1 MAIKTPDWVK
11 KAVFYQIF
19 PDRFAKS
26 TRTKHAPGL
35 AFKPWGSPPED
46 QGYQG
51 GDLYGV
57 VDKLDYLQDLGINA
71 IYLNPIFSSA
81 SNHRYHTFDYMQ
93 VDPLLGGNAALREL
107 LDESHKRDIKIVLD
121 GVFNH
126 ASRGFWA
133 FHHIL
138 ENGGNSPYI
147 DWFKVHD
154 WPLRPYTSNKKNPP
168 NYDAWWNLPALP
180 KFNIKNP
187 GVRKYLLDVA
197 KYWVEFGIDG
207 WRLDVAAEID
217 DPPFWREFRKVVKGV
232 NPEAYICGEIWH
244 VAPEWLQGDRF
255 DALMNYPFGGAA
267 INFFAAKTLPENYKG
282 GDMTLN
288 SIDVTVFAER
298 IEAVYA
304 SYDWEINFAQMNFFD
319 SHDTAR
325 LHWMVGEDRSAMEL
339 CILFH
344 MTMPGAPCVYYG
356 NEVGLTGGQEPLSRN
371 AFPWHDE
378 ASWDNELLSFYRRAI
393 ALRNNHAALQTGVYK
408 QLLAADEVFAFTRE
422 LDGNV
427 MVGIFNAADSAKTI
441 DLKLKFSSRNAL
453 SAVWGRHADVPP
465 ENGMLK
471 NITIPARS
479 ALVFKTSD

>member
-1 MAIKTPDWVK
+1 MTIKTPDWVK

-26 TRTKHAPGL
+26 DRTVHSPGIQ
-35 AFKPWGSPPED
+35 FKDWGSPPEE

-57 VDKLDYLQDLGINA
+57 VDKLDYLRDLGITA

-93 VDPLLGGNAALREL
+93 VDPLLGGNDALREL
-107 LDESHKRDIKIVLD
+107 LDRAHEYDMKVVLD

-147 DWFKVHD
+147 DWFRVHD
-154 WPLRPYTSNKKNPP
+154 WPLRPYTSDKNNPP

-180 KFNIKNP
+180 KFNTNNP

-197 KYWVEFGIDG
+197 KYWIDFGIDG
-207 WRLDVAAEID
+207 WRLDVPAEID
-217 DPPFWREFRKVVKGV
+217 DPPFWREFRRIVKEA

-244 VAPEWLQGDRF
+244 VAPEWLEGDRF
-255 DALMNYPFGGAA
+255 DALMNYPFGAAA
-267 INFFAAKTLPENYKG
+267 INFFAAGTLPENYKG
-282 GDMTLN
+282 GDMKLN
-288 SIDVTVFAER
+288 SIDVETFAER

-325 LHWMVGEDRSAMEL
+325 LNWMVGEDMDAMKL

-378 ASWDNELLSFYRRAI
+378 ASWDRDLLEYYRRAI
-393 ALRNNHAALQTGVYK
+393 ALRNGHEALQIGKLETLYAAESVYAFSRS
-408 QLLAADEVFAFTRE
+408 LGDEEFVC
-422 LDGNV
+422 L
-427 MVGIFNAADSAKTI
+427 FNAAKTNQNVQI
-441 DLKLKFSSRNAL
+441 NVAADQYAVAWGEPSGISVQNGKLDMTL
-453 SAVWGRHADVPP
+453 
-465 ENGMLK
+465 
-471 NITIPARS
+471 PARS
-479 ALVFKTSD
+479 AVILRSE